1 MEFQLYIVLS
11 SITLNTEHNIFPQLI
26 CISAI
31 KFHTSLYFYIRSH
44 IVCYVLKPC
53 PWSRD
58 CLQEAMWSLNFIQSA
73 TDYSSCGNQ
82 IVEYC
87 SANMHT
93 CFFMQATEQMGMP
106 LTYVVRRKQIC
117 INYVHV
123 FNLCL
128 MLYREVNANYVR
140 EMRCS
145 GLFLQKVVVIP
156 YQLFGTTYLSH
167 LQGPPEN

>member
-1 MEFQLYIVLS
+1 MLS
-11 SITLNTEHNIFPQLI
+11 SIAANTEHSILPQLI

-31 KFHTSLYFYIRSH
+31 KFHTALCNDIWSH
-44 IVCYVLKPC
+44 IMYCVLKPC
-53 PWSRD
+53 LWFRF
-58 CLQEAMWSLNFIQSA
+58 CLQEAMFWPT
-73 TDYSSCGNQ
+73 TDYSSCGTG
-82 IVEYC
+82 IAEYC
-87 SANMHT
+87 SSDLHT
-93 CFFMQATEQMGMP
+93 SFFMQATEQMGMP